1 MADPPAMTDH
11 APFQPRVS
19 SLLCRLVGFAAL
31 GSLVAT
37 ATASAQPADL
47 VIQNAHVLTM
57 DPARPQAIA
66 IAVRDHR
73 IVYVGDQA
81 GSAAHIGP
89 RTRVIA
95 ASSDTTVLPGLHDGH
110 AHLVGLGLSLRA
122 LNLRGIDFAAAIA
135 QAVGHTAQAQ
145 PEAGA
150 WLLGRGWDQN
160 RFSPPEFPDAAA
172 LRTLDAASAG
182 HPVWLRRI
190 DGHAGWANHA
200 AMQLAGLS
208 KKTPEVDGGRILR
221 DPSGEPTGVLID
233 NAMDLIERVLPKPT
247 GPELEAAIISASG
260 YVAARGLTAVHDMG
274 LSVEA
279 VGAYR
284 RLAEQGRLPIRIY
297 GYADDPIPAKL
308 QQFPQS
314 PAYRAELERLSQ
326 RIGPPEHSSH
336 FTLRG
341 IKLYLDGALGSR
353 GAALEQPY
361 TDDPQN
367 SGLLLTTPD
376 HVEMMSRWALIHG
389 YQIATHAIGD
399 RAVHLA
405 LDAYQRAGVR
415 AERNA
420 RFRIEHA
427 QVISEDVLTHRR
439 FQELGVIAS
448 MQPQHAVSDA
458 PWADKRLGARSR
470 YAYAWRSLLD
480 SGARLCG
487 GSDFPVEDA
496 DPRLA
501 LHSALWKTTP
511 VTAPKAP
518 ADALSV
524 GEAVRL
530 FTADAA
536 YATFAEDKLGRIA
549 VGLLADLTVLE
560 GKLSLDDHL
569 PPPADLPRRKVLLTV
584 VDGAVVYD
592 GLGQSQASRPRRR
605 GRHILRH

>member
-1 MADPPAMTDH
+1 MADPPAMTDL

-19 SLLCRLVGFAAL
+19 SFVSRLVGAAAL
-31 GSLVAT
+31 GALLGP

-57 DPARPQAIA
+57 DPARPSASA
-66 IAVRDHR
+66 VAVRDHR
-73 IVYVGDQA
+73 IVYVGDQT

-89 RTRVIA
+89 RTRVITA
-95 ASSDTTVLPGLHDGH
+95 TSDTTVLPGLHDAH

-122 LNLRGIDFAAAIA
+122 LDLRGLDSVTAVR
-135 QAVGHTAQAQ
+135 QAVAKAAQAQ
-145 PEAGA
+145 PDPRA
-150 WLLGRGWDQN
+150 WILGRGWDQN

-172 LRTLDAASAG
+172 LRALDEASAG

-208 KKTPEVDGGRILR
+208 KKTAEPEGGRVLR
-221 DPSGEPTGVLID
+221 DPSGEPTGVFID
-233 NAMDLIERVLPKPT
+233 NAMDLIERALPKPS
-247 GPELEAAIISASG
+247 GPELEAAIITASG
-260 YVAARGLTAVHDMG
+260 YVAARGLTAVSDMG
-274 LSVEA
+274 LSPEA
-279 VGAYR
+279 IGAYR

-297 GYADDPIPAKL
+297 GYADDPMPAKL
-308 QQFPQS
+308 QQFPLS
-314 PAYRAELERLSQ
+314 SAYRSELERLSQ
-326 RIGPPEHSSH
+326 RLGPPEHSSH

-361 TDDPQN
+361 SDDPKN
-367 SGLLLTTPD
+367 TGLLLTTPE
-376 HVEMMSRWALIHG
+376 HIEMMARWALIHG

-415 AERNA
+415 AERNV
-420 RFRIEHA
+420 RFRIEHV
-427 QVISEDVLTHRR
+427 QVVSEDILSQRR

-448 MQPQHAVSDA
+448 MQPQHATSDA
-458 PWADKRLGARSR
+458 PWAEKRLGERIR
-470 YAYAWRSLLD
+470 FAYAWRPLLD

-487 GSDFPVEDA
+487 GSDFPIEEA

-501 LHSALWKTTP
+501 LHSAVWKT
-511 VTAPKAP
+511 APAGAAKAP

-530 FTADAA
+530 YSSDAA

-549 VGLLADLTVLE
+549 VGMLADLTVLE
-560 GKLSLDDHL
+560 GKLSLDDKE
-569 PPPADLPRRKVLLTV
+569 PPPTDLPRRKILLTV
-584 VDGAVVYD
+584 VDGAVIYD

-605 GRHILRH
+605 GRLVPRH

>member
-1 MADPPAMTDH
+1 MADPPAMTDL

-19 SLLCRLVGFAAL
+19 SFLSRLVGVAAL
-31 GSLVAT
+31 GSLFASAT
-37 ATASAQPADL
+37 AAAQPADL
-47 VIQNAHVLTM
+47 VIQQAHVLTM
-57 DPARPQAIA
+57 DPARPTASA
-66 IAVRDHR
+66 LAVRDHR

-89 RTRVIA
+89 RTRVIT

-110 AHLVGLGLSLRA
+110 AHLVGLGLSLRG
-122 LNLRGIDFAAAIA
+122 LDLRGLDSVAALS
-135 QAVGHTAQAQ
+135 QAVASAAKADPDARTF
-145 PEAGA
+145 
-150 WLLGRGWDQN
+150 LLGRGWDQN

-172 LRTLDAASAG
+172 LRALDAASAG

-208 KKTPEVDGGRILR
+208 KKTPEIEGGRILR

-233 NAMDLIERVLPKPT
+233 NAMDLIDRVLPKPSD
-247 GPELEAAIISASG
+247 PELEAAIIRASG
-260 YVAARGLTAVHDMG
+260 YVAARGLTAVHEMG
-274 LSVEA
+274 LSPEA
-279 VGAYR
+279 IGAYR

-297 GYADDPIPAKL
+297 GYADDPIPTKL

-314 PAYRAELERLSQ
+314 SAYRSELERLSQ
-326 RIGPPEHSSH
+326 RLGPPEHGSH

-353 GAALEQPY
+353 GAALEGPY
-361 TDDPQN
+361 SDDPKN
-367 SGLLLTTPD
+367 NGLLLTTPE
-376 HVEMMSRWALIHG
+376 HVEIMARWALIHG

-427 QVISEDVLTHRR
+427 QVVSEDILSQRR

-448 MQPQHAVSDA
+448 MQPQHATSDA
-458 PWADKRLGARSR
+458 PWAAKRLGDRVR
-470 YAYAWRSLLD
+470 FAYAWRPLLD

-501 LHSALWKTTP
+501 LHSAVWKTAQAG
-511 VTAPKAP
+511 VAKAP
-518 ADALSV
+518 SDALSV

-530 FTADAA
+530 FSSDAA

-549 VGLLADLTVLE
+549 VGMIADLTVLE
-560 GKLSLDDHL
+560 GKLSLDDKDPL
-569 PPPADLPRRKVLLTV
+569 PADLPRRKVLLTV

-592 GLGQSQASRPRRR
+592 GLGQGQASRPRRR
-605 GRHILRH
+605 GRLVPRH